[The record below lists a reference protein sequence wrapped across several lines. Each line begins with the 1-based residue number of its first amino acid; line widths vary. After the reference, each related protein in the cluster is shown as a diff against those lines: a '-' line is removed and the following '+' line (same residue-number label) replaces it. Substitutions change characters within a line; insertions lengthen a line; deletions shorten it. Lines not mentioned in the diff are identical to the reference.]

1 MFTGQYPGKI
11 VYTVSRNENQTK
23 VLIKSTEEMKNWA
36 LENRKLIK
44 TYGEAA
50 YIFAPRTGEFN
61 AAAYNWMQA
70 NDLVKNKELEKYF
83 DDVQVAEDKQR
94 YYDVASW
101 EREKLASE
109 GSISERRFIIDAS
122 TAARAGLI
130 DSNPLLL
137 EAITGGG
144 NEIATEQSMMKT
156 IREMINDVNAP
167 IDEASRLRMRTALQ
181 AVDDFL
187 AFSESPDVRALYNAS
202 TLKREYRQN
211 VERILS
217 DLGSGDFA
225 VREASRA
232 VFRSLLSY
240 YSRDSYKAVP

>member
-1 MFTGQYPGKI
+1 M
-11 VYTVSRNENQTK
+11 
-23 VLIKSTEEMKNWA
+23 
-36 LENRKLIK
+36 
-44 TYGEAA
+44 
-50 YIFAPRTGEFN
+50 
-61 AAAYNWMQA
+61 
-70 NDLVKNKELEKYF
+70 
-83 DDVQVAEDKQR
+83 
-94 YYDVASW
+94 
-101 EREKLASE
+101 
-109 GSISERRFIIDAS
+109 
-122 TAARAGLI
+122 
-130 DSNPLLL
+130 LL

-144 NEIATEQSMMKT
+144 NEIATEQSMMRA

-167 IDEASRLRMRTALQ
+167 IDEASRMRMRTALQ